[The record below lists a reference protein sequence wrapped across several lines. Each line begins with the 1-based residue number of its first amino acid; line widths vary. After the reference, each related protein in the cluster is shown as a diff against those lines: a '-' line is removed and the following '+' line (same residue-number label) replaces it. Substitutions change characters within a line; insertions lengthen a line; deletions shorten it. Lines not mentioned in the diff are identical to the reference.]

1 MYRANHLPCKSLLG
15 TKIEP
20 TSIAANEMGKMTSP
34 FSLPSI
40 PKCHQFQHFLR
51 PGISPLARFNTDE
64 TSSIT

>member
-1 MYRANHLPCKSLLG
+1 MYRANHLPYESLLG
-15 TKIEP
+15 TKIKP
-20 TSIAANEMGKMTSP
+20 TSITANEMGKMTSP

-64 TSSIT
+64 IFSTT